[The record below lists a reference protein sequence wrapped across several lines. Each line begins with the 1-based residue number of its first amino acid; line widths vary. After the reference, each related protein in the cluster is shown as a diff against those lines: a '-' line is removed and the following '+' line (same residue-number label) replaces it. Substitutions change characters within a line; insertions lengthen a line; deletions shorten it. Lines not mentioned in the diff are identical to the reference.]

1 MQTITIVL
9 TVPDGVTVSVNT
21 ATNAVNTPVIA
32 ATPDGPKFEDVKR
45 AFVAAVGRNK
55 VEGISVCNGFLA
67 AEQVKTLADFP
78 AARYGD
84 LIAKFEGVK

>member
-1 MQTITIVL
+1 MQTVIITL

-55 VEGISVCNGFLA
+55 TEGLKVCNSFLDG
-67 AEQVKTLADFP
+67 ELVKTLQDFP
-78 AARYGD
+78 PARYAE
-84 LIAKFEGVK
+84 LIHQFELVK